1 MLNLPNNYK
10 TVGLTPQ
17 TKYLSKSQE
26 QGFNLINKSLGAQ
39 IGSKSENLL
48 FRQSD
53 FINQMRT
60 NLEFLLREKVRDS
73 VDSSLGSSSWVVG
86 GETAR
91 PWMEDVLVNVGT
103 GLEAVRV
110 VVVRLVGVV
119 GGSVPVAGSA
129 VNRWRHSDV
138 EAWLEEDHLLL
149 IRGEVTT

>member
-1 MLNLPNNYK
+1 
-10 TVGLTPQ
+10 
-17 TKYLSKSQE
+17 
-26 QGFNLINKSLGAQ
+26 
-39 IGSKSENLL
+39 
-48 FRQSD
+48 
-53 FINQMRT
+53 MRT

-119 GGSVPVAGSA
+119 GVVGGLGGSVAVAGSA